1 MSRNEGSL
9 DRVIRIT
16 VGLVVL
22 SLAFVGPKTPWAYLG
37 LVPILTGLAGWCP
50 AYAILGIDTCAA
62 RRSRA

>member
-9 DRVIRIT
+9 DRVIRVV

-37 LVPILTGLAGWCP
+37 IVPILTGLAGWCP
-50 AYAILGIDTCAA
+50 AYAPFGLSTRKGE
-62 RRSRA
+62 S